1 MMTMDFPIPIDNLI
15 SININAI
22 MKCTLTFLAR
32 SLATSRLSL
41 VRLFKPW
48 PYSCWN
54 VALFDFK
61 MQLVITIP
69 LVVLRIH
76 VLENQQAMFN
86 ELSKDAY
93 HELEQLMNVQER
105 VFARHLLV
113 RMCGAA
119 AAKQRFGI
127 TNTDVVAAKVTD
139 ARARFDAANGG
150 CVETVRKL
158 SHEALVSPKKGGRV
172 AWVTKPHVAAAFVDE
187 VKKTVFIY
195 VF

>member
-54 VALFDFK
+54 VALFDLK
-61 MQLVITIP
+61 MQLVLTI
-69 LVVLRIH
+69 
-76 VLENQQAMFN
+76 LENQQATFN

>member
-1 MMTMDFPIPIDNLI
+1 M
-15 SININAI
+15 NA
-22 MKCTLTFLAR
+22 
-32 SLATSRLSL
+32 
-41 VRLFKPW
+41 
-48 PYSCWN
+48 
-54 VALFDFK
+54 
-61 MQLVITIP
+61 
-69 LVVLRIH
+69 
-76 VLENQQAMFN
+76 
-86 ELSKDAY
+86 
-93 HELEQLMNVQER
+93 QER

-113 RMCGAA
+113 RMCGAV

-127 TNTDVVAAKVTD
+127 TNADVVAAKVTD
-139 ARARFDAANGG
+139 AHARFDAANGG